1 MRQVLTDPKRLR
13 IFNVVMAL
21 LLVMTL
27 YPIAVRLLSC
37 THAIKFVPKIP
48 FP

>member
-1 MRQVLTDPKRLR
+1 MREVLTDPKRLR

-27 YPIAVRLLSC
+27 YPIAANWLG
-37 THAIKFVPKIP
+37 KFA
-48 FP
+48 